1 MGRTVDLDDLV
12 SSGIVAARL
21 GFRRIQ
27 LLHDRMKRDPDCPR
41 PIRYIS
47 RTAIWLWP
55 EVREWA
61 LNAGWQPWATRP
73 EARRIM
79 LEPTDR
85 VPAKMIEERLG
96 LHPHKAGL
104 TADADSLYQWGQVEE
119 AWHRQINRS

>member
-1 MGRTVDLDDLV
+1 MGRMVDLDDLV

-47 RTAIWLWP
+47 RTAIWHWP
-55 EVREWA
+55 DVREWA
-61 LNAGWQPWATRP
+61 LNVGWQPWATRP
-73 EARRIM
+73 DARRLM

-85 VPAKMIEERLG
+85 VPREMIEARLN
-96 LHPHKAGL
+96 LQPRKAGL
-104 TADADSLYQWGQVEE
+104 RAGADGLYLWSDVEE
-119 AWHRQINRS
+119 AWHRQINRA